1 MHITLLMAQSANG
14 LICDKN
20 GKEDFLSKENWQIFV
35 DKAKE
40 IGCLIWGR
48 TTYEAV
54 SSWGSG
60 YLKQLIGVRKI
71 ILSRSKKLFLPM
83 GFEQAM
89 SVSEAVYN
97 LESAG
102 IDKALVS
109 GGSQTNSAF
118 TQAGLVDE
126 LILLVNPVLIGEG
139 KGIFSGLDFE
149 IGLKLEKITTEK
161 NEIIKM
167 VYKVL
172 N

>member
-1 MHITLLMAQSANG
+1 MNRLCRFQRRFI
-14 LICDKN
+14 
-20 GKEDFLSKENWQIFV
+20 IF
-35 DKAKE
+35 
-40 IGCLIWGR
+40 
-48 TTYEAV
+48 
-54 SSWGSG
+54 
-60 YLKQLIGVRKI
+60 
-71 ILSRSKKLFLPM
+71 
-83 GFEQAM
+83 
-89 SVSEAVYN
+89 
-97 LESAG
+97 ESAG